1 MLRVYQTV
9 RRIRTLGP
17 YDRFGLWL
25 QGCERNCPGCISP
38 EAGRMDGGY
47 LADED
52 TLAGEILSV
61 PDIEGITV
69 SGGEPFLQ
77 AEALEKL
84 LCRVR
89 REKDLGVILYTGYT
103 YEEVAGHP
111 LLRQC
116 DALIDGPYIKEADD
130 GRSMRGS
137 SNQRLIHLSERYR
150 GKIEYGE
157 WGRKTQMAETDR
169 NEVVMVGVPSGH
181 SADFARYLRDFWKGG
196 PDGDH

>member
-1 MLRVYQTV
+1 
-9 RRIRTLGP
+9 
-17 YDRFGLWL
+17 
-25 QGCERNCPGCISP
+25 
-38 EAGRMDGGY
+38 MDGGY

-52 TLAGEILSV
+52 TLAGDILSV

-77 AEALEKL
+77 AEALAKL